1 MATIKYKDIKTIVM
15 SARFLQL
22 FFAQQQKNNSP
33 SSRPEELFVL
43 FFVRWCYSVGIS
55 LFTFFEPTRA

>member
-33 SSRPEELFVL
+33 SSRPEELFML
-43 FFVRWCYSVGIS
+43 FVSWCYSVGIS

>member
-43 FFVRWCYSVGIS
+43 FVRWCYSVGIS

>member
-33 SSRPEELFVL
+33 SSRPEELFML
-43 FFVRWCYSVGIS
+43 FVIWCYSVGIS